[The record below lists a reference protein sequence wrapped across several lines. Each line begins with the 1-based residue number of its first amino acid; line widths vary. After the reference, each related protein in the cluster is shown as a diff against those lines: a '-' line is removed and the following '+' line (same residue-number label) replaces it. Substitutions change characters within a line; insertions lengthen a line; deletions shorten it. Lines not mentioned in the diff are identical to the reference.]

1 MHFLKAYHELS
12 GSGDFSTEVSRLN
25 QEGLHRLHSKLL
37 VKLILIGV

>member
-25 QEGLHRLHSKLL
+25 QEGLHRLHSKRKPEGATFL
-37 VKLILIGV
+37 